1 MRRLCALD
9 IYAVLTA
16 DFVDRNSSPG
26 PHVPGPYRRVS
37 NRTSAPPGLAGAA
50 WGSPEHGEGNIDG
63 FFVRTSGSRSPTS
76 LRRCLSVSVDLDFR
90 WKRGP
95 LPRFAL
101 VSDSVPTV
109 FLTARGGLIH
119 AA

>member
-1 MRRLCALD
+1 MPDSLLISSIGTDRPRRIFLA
-9 IYAVLTA
+9 
-16 DFVDRNSSPG
+16 RM
-26 PHVPGPYRRVS
+26 VPD
-37 NRTSAPPGLAGAA
+37 RTSASSRSEGAA
-50 WGSPEHGEGNIDG
+50 RGSPQHGEGNIDG

-101 VSDSVPTV
+101 VSDSVSTV

>member
-1 MRRLCALD
+1 VRRLGALD
-9 IYAVLTA
+9 INDVLTA
-16 DFVDRNSSPG
+16 GFVDRNSSVRPD
-26 PHVPGPYRRVS
+26 VPGRHGQFL
-37 NRTSAPPGLAGAA
+37 NRTSAPSGPAGAA
-50 WGSPEHGEGNIDG
+50 RGSPEHGEGIIDG
-63 FFVRTSGSRSPTS
+63 YFVRTSGSRPPAS
-76 LRRCLSVSVDLDFR
+76 LRRCLSVSVGLDFR

-101 VSDSVPTV
+101 VSDPVSTV

>member
-1 MRRLCALD
+1 MRRLGALG
-9 IYAVLTA
+9 INAVLTA
-16 DFVDRNSSPG
+16 DFVDRNSSAG
-26 PHVPGPYRRVS
+26 PDVPGSHRMVS
-37 NRTSAPPGLAGAA
+37 IQTNAPSGLAGAA

-101 VSDSVPTV
+101 VSDSVSTV

>member
-1 MRRLCALD
+1 MRRLGALD
-9 IYAVLTA
+9 INAGFIA
-16 DFVDRNSSPG
+16 DFVDWNRPTAPKLSGSDRI
-26 PHVPGPYRRVS
+26 VLD
-37 NRTSAPPGLAGAA
+37 RTSAPSRSEGAA
-50 WGSPEHGEGNIDG
+50 RGSPQHGEGNIDG
-63 FFVRTSGSRSPTS
+63 FFVRTSGSCSPTS
-76 LRRCLSVSVDLDFR
+76 ARCCLLVSVDPDFR

-101 VSDSVPTV
+101 VSDSVSTV

>member
-1 MRRLCALD
+1 MHRLGALD
-9 IYAVLTA
+9 INAVLTA

-26 PHVPGPYRRVS
+26 PDMQGSHRIIP
-37 NRTSAPPGLAGAA
+37 NRASAPSRSAGAA
-50 WGSPEHGEGNIDG
+50 RGSPEHGEGNIDG
-63 FFVRTSGSRSPTS
+63 YFVRTSGSRPPASP
-76 LRRCLSVSVDLDFR
+76 RRCLSVSVDLDFQ

-101 VSDSVPTV
+101 VSDSVSTV